1 MVHSVKVRI
10 IDMNMVGTDPNDVRS
25 YRKSAADL
33 VDRAQIENLTIFLV
47 KLQHLLGVNST

>member
-1 MVHSVKVRI
+1 MVHSVEVRI

-33 VDRAQIENLTIFLV
+33 VDRGQIETLTIFLV
-47 KLQHLLGVNST
+47 KVKHLLDVDST